1 MSDANL
7 DVKVWLERLSRAK
20 TKSEIYAILDE
31 FRPLNWTDEQ
41 RSAVSRF
48 YMRML
53 EGIGF
58 SSDEDAGSAAGAAA
72 GAGAGAAAGAAKPG
86 APANDGPVWYEK
98 M

>member
-1 MSDANL
+1 MTDVL
-7 DVKVWLERLSRAK
+7 DVKIYLDRLSKAK

-31 FRPLNWTDEQ
+31 FRPLSWTDEQ

-53 EGIGF
+53 ESIGF
-58 SSDEDAGSAAGAAA
+58 SSDEDQQPAATGATKAGAT
-72 GAGAGAAAGAAKPG
+72 P
-86 APANDGPVWYEK
+86 NDGPVWYEK

>member
-1 MSDANL
+1 MTDVL
-7 DVKVWLERLSRAK
+7 DVPDIKSYLDRLSKAK

-41 RSAVSRF
+41 RSSVSRF

-53 EGIGF
+53 ESIGF
-58 SSDEDAGSAAGAAA
+58 SSDEDAQPAAA
-72 GAGAGAAAGAAKPG
+72 GATKSGTNQ
-86 APANDGPVWYEK
+86 NDGPVWYEK